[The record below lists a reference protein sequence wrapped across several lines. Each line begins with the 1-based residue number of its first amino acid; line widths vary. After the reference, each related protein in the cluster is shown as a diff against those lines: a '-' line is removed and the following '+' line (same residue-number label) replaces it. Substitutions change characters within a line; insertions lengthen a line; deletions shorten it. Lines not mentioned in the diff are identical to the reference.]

1 MTDRELL
8 QMALDTLR
16 HLCLHSRAVQGY
28 DGEQVQS
35 GIDALKARLAE
46 PEILPGQMIELTAA
60 EVKILRR
67 ASLNDRQ
74 FAEMIQA
81 KLRDKNS

>member
-1 MTDRELL
+1 MTDRQIL
-8 QMALDTLR
+8 QWAFNALSDGYEGARLHDVLAVLR
-16 HLCLHSRAVQGY
+16 
-28 DGEQVQS
+28 D
-35 GIDALKARLAE
+35 RLAE